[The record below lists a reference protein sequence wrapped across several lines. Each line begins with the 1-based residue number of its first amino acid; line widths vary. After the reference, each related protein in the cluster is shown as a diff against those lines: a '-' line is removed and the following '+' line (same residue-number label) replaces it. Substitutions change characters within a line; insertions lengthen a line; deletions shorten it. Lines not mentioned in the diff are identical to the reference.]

1 MIPEE
6 QLNLSIY
13 PCLKTLGISYTIYC
27 KGTKLASKVELLNIF
42 NLNNEDSLSQ
52 ILIFDFSIIFDLF
65 SLIIH
70 FLGEKKNVHSKPCL

>member
-6 QLNLSIY
+6 QLTLSIY

-27 KGTKLASKVELLNIF
+27 KGIKLASKVELLNIY
-42 NLNNEDSLSQ
+42 LLEDGLSQ
-52 ILIFDFSIIFDLF
+52 ILIFDFSIIFELF

-70 FLGEKKNVHSKPCL
+70 FLGEKKKKCSQ